1 VSRWTRRK
9 CQRCARVRKLDVG
22 VAGRQPRIWA
32 HRLGEPLC
40 LARLLYSAAAIR
52 TNIIINHHNS
62 TIHAP
67 APMMATVNKYIH
79 DVSQENYYRQHLVSH
94 ASSPLPLLT
103 LHDSRNSMSNHH
115 TSPLNISL
123 RQSTSHT
130 HLQSRLR
137 PPLFQEVFGRRA
149 ERERH
154 CFQAGDEDT
163 VC

>member
-1 VSRWTRRK
+1 MDGRSRYNTVGYFLLPTVWTAQLAYK
-9 CQRCARVRKLDVG
+9 DMNQPKAK
-22 VAGRQPRIWA
+22 RQPTSIT
-32 HRLGEPLC
+32 
-40 LARLLYSAAAIR
+40 S
-52 TNIIINHHNS
+52 IIINHHNI